1 MTTNWTNST
10 WIDNLDTYTVV
21 SSLYGP
27 GATGY
32 WYLTG
37 LSSLASRTMIPEKR
51 ISGSIDSDF
60 IALLTFPTVAA
71 GHLITQVHPYPAHEI
86 EQTDIEDI
94 PTLL

>member
-1 MTTNWTNST
+1 
-10 WIDNLDTYTVV
+10 
-21 SSLYGP
+21 
-27 GATGY
+27 
-32 WYLTG
+32 
-37 LSSLASRTMIPEKR
+37 MIPEKR